1 MIAALYYFLHG
12 APCRDSCLLGTD
24 LVDFSLPEMRRLL
37 QNKHKQT
44 KIADL
49 LTNSE
54 SEDKYLRFQNAFE
67 P

>member
-12 APCRDSCLLGTD
+12 VPCRDSCLLGTD
-24 LVDFSLPEMRRLL
+24 FVDFSLPEMLRLL
-37 QNKHKQT
+37 KNKHKET

-49 LTNSE
+49 LTNNVSE
-54 SEDKYLRFQNAFE
+54 VKYLRFQNAFE